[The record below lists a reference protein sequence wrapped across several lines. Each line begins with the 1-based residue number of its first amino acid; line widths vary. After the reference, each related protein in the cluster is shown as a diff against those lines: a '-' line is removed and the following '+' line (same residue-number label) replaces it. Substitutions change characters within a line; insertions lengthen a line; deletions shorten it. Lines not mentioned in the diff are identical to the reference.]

1 MEPSVNN
8 LLSFLTYL
16 FKKENLGFSSINT
29 ARSAVSALVSRDQEI
44 GKHWLICKFVRG
56 VFNLRPALPRR
67 IIWDT
72 GKVLKFFEQW
82 HPAKNLSLYQ
92 KTSP

>member
-1 MEPSVNN
+1 MKGFKVLEPNVNN

-29 ARSAVSALVSRDQEI
+29 ARSAVSALISRDQEI

-56 VFNLRPALPRR
+56 VFNLKPALPRR
-67 IIWDT
+67 VIWDT
-72 GKVLKFFEQW
+72 RKVLTFF
-82 HPAKNLSLYQ
+82 
-92 KTSP
+92 